1 MLSYILFVQ
10 NIFNE
15 EERTC
20 YNFTKLK
27 SIKSSTSYFF
37 PVKEAVRVNTRLAY
51 ENSHKSCQVEQYR
64 ADVKRLNKLLTSA
77 NTENAYQPEQH
88 KHQVSQLEAKVAALE
103 KQLEK
108 VRRNLTL
115 LSHLPRRI
123 GILSRAGGGGR
134 SWGSEHSHLPFW
146 EPLKLCQE
154 EQTSHVCVRECTTF

>member
-1 MLSYILFVQ
+1 MAPRSPLSI
-10 NIFNE
+10 
-15 EERTC
+15 
-20 YNFTKLK
+20 LK
-27 SIKSSTSYFF
+27 SRTSYFI

-64 ADVKRLNKLLTSA
+64 ADVKRLNKLLTAA

-88 KHQVSQLEAKVAALE
+88 QHEVSKLEAKVAALE

-123 GILSRAGGGGR
+123 WKFSRAGGRGR
-134 SWGSEHSHLPFW
+134 SWGSEHSHLPFLGA
-146 EPLKLCQE
+146 LKLCKKGK
-154 EQTSHVCVRECTTF
+154 TSHVCVRECAAF